1 MYLKSLHHYN
11 FRHGEE
17 NPKVLSILQYKP
29 ENLES
34 RLCFKVQYESDG
46 MIDYV
51 PIKVAANGEWEFT
64 ESLD

>member
-17 NPKVLSILQYKP
+17 NPEVLSIGQYKP

-34 RLCFKVQYESDG
+34 RLCFKVIYKSDG
-46 MIDYV
+46 LIDYV
-51 PIKVAANGEWEFT
+51 PVKAVANGEWELFT
-64 ESLD
+64 